1 MNLHP
6 FSFLFKNFQ
15 FPSSSTNLI
24 ISCPLSLG
32 KVGLFLFDLSCVYRV
47 SLTFKFLH
55 WQLCMS
61 ILYSCVI
68 YR

>member
-24 ISCPLSLG
+24 ISFPLSLG

-47 SLTFKFLH
+47 SLTLSSYIGNFVYVNFVFLCN
-55 WQLCMS
+55 L
-61 ILYSCVI
+61 
-68 YR
+68 